1 MSISLQFKLMSQLP
15 DLVPAVEDQNH
26 IRRPKIVGF
35 EEKNKGRHG
44 TDPWPT
50 ES

>member
-1 MSISLQFKLMSQLP
+1 MSGLLYAIYFF
-15 DLVPAVEDQNH
+15 
-26 IRRPKIVGF
+26 GF
-35 EEKNKGRHG
+35 WSGATVLLYEKETTEVLREYILNKGRHG